1 MSDTSSTVATVSTSH
16 ADRIHE
22 NEDDLQLERK
32 LTQALEEGHD
42 ADIPSSAGYVLDD
55 EGKLKRLQ
63 SIEARRRQSGATA
76 DRDVE
81 KSGTDGQRAT
91 EIDDEEDPNVVW
103 WDGEDDPENPYNW
116 STTVK
121 VLNTGCVS
129 FQTFLSPLAS
139 CAYNKQRYSI
149 YIHAYI
155 HMR

>member
-1 MSDTSSTVATVSTSH
+1 MSDTSSTAAPTHV
-16 ADRIHE
+16 DGIHE
-22 NEDDLQLERK
+22 REDELQLERK

-42 ADIPSSAGYVLDD
+42 ADIPSSAGYVLDE

-63 SIEARRRQSGATA
+63 SIETRRRQSGATAATA

-81 KSGTDGQRAT
+81 KSGQDGRITT
-91 EIDDEEDPNVVW
+91 EIDDEDDPNVVW

-116 STTVK
+116 STTLK

-139 CAYNKQRYSI
+139 CTYNKQGYMC
-149 YIHAYI
+149 IHI
-155 HMR
+155 HPHI